1 VPSAPY
7 ITLSE
12 LAESLSLTESFA
24 DDDMTQAILAASAE
38 VDRRCD
44 RTFGVDGTPSTRY
57 YTPEASLIVF
67 IDDLTN
73 STTPVVSVDLGLDG
87 TFSQTLTLYTD
98 FMFEPLNATADGV
111 PFTTIRVDAQRSSAY
126 FPLAPR
132 TVRVTGTFG
141 WPAVPPGVK
150 EATAILAARFMKRV
164 REAPFGVAGFGIDG
178 SAVRIGQYDPD
189 VDALLAKFV
198 RTNHAF

>member
-1 VPSAPY
+1 MPAAAY
-7 ITLSE
+7 ITVAE
-12 LAESLSLTESFA
+12 LAESLSLTETFA
-24 DDDMTQAILAASAE
+24 DDDMAQAIDAASAE

-44 RTFGVDGTPSTRY
+44 RTFGIDASPTTRY
-57 YTPEASLIVF
+57 YTPNASLVVF

-73 STTPVVSVDLGLDG
+73 TTTPVVSVDLGLDG
-87 TFSQTLTLYTD
+87 TFAQSLTLNTQ
-98 FMFEPLNATADGV
+98 FMLEPLNAVADGV

-141 WPAVPPGVK
+141 WPAVPAGVK

-178 SAVRIGQYDPD
+178 SAVRVSAYDPD

-198 RTNHAF
+198 RTSHDF

>member
-1 VPSAPY
+1 MPAAVY
-7 ITLSE
+7 ITVAE
-12 LAESLSLTESFA
+12 LAESLSLTETFA
-24 DDDMTQAILAASAE
+24 DDDMAQAIDAASAE

-44 RTFGVDGTPSTRY
+44 RTFGIDGSPTTRY
-57 YTPEASLIVF
+57 YTPNASLVVF

-73 STTPVVSVDLGLDG
+73 ITTPVVSVDLGLDG
-87 TFSQTLTLYTD
+87 TFAQSLTLNTQ
-98 FMFEPLNATADGV
+98 FMLEPLNAAADGV

-141 WPAVPPGVK
+141 WPAVPAGVK

-178 SAVRIGQYDPD
+178 SAVRVSAYDPD

-198 RTNHAF
+198 RTSHDF